1 MTGPGAVLAQR
12 YRLDE
17 RVGGGAMGEVW
28 RGTDT
33 SLDRTI
39 AIKIVR
45 PELIEEP
52 GFRERFLAEARTMA
66 RIKHHGVVAVHDYH
80 SDPSLA
86 FLVMEYVEGESLS
99 RRLHRFGRLDPVRTM
114 SIVAQAADALQSAHD
129 KGVVHRDVKPGNLLV
144 TAGDQIVLT
153 DFGIARSVAAAP
165 LTATGAVVGTVSYLA
180 PEQVLG
186 KPATARSDLYALGV
200 VAYECLS
207 GRRPFD
213 GDNPFEIAMKRVRGA
228 PPALGSD
235 VPPAVRAV
243 VDRALAADPEQ
254 RWATAEELARAA
266 RRAASAGSAGRATV
280 PGQRSAP
287 PEGVGASAATPV
299 PRATSV
305 PPATLLPPPPVPAP
319 AAAPQP
325 PPSYP
330 PSTSYPATGYPATGY
345 PPPGPRP
352 PYQPP
357 SQQQNTAG
365 LLAMIFGILGIVFGV
380 CCWLLGAPLSA
391 AGIVLGA
398 IGMRKVNEGLADN
411 RWMALAGVIC
421 GSVGA
426 GLSIIFLFL
435 YAFADFSTTG

>member
-1 MTGPGAVLAQR
+1 MTGRGAVLAQR

-52 GFRERFLAEARTMA
+52 GFRERFLVEARTMA

-86 FLVMEYVEGESLS
+86 FLVMEYVEGEALS

-114 SIVAQAADALQSAHD
+114 SIVAQAADALQAAHD

-144 TAGDQIVLT
+144 TTGDQIVLT

-186 KPATARSDLYALGV
+186 KPATAQSDLYALGV

-228 PPALGSD
+228 PPALGND
-235 VPPAVRAV
+235 VPPAVLAV

-280 PGQRSAP
+280 PGPRSGAP
-287 PEGVGASAATPV
+287 AGAGAPAAAPV

-305 PPATLLPPPPVPAP
+305 PPATSLPPPPVHAP
-319 AAAPQP
+319 AAAPHP
-325 PPSYP
+325 PPRYP
-330 PSTSYPATGYPATGY
+330 PSTSYPATGYRPY
-345 PPPGPRP
+345 PPGAPR
-352 PYQPP
+352 
-357 SQQQNTAG
+357 SQQQNTVG

-398 IGMRKVNEGLADN
+398 LGMRKVTEGLADN
-411 RWMALAGVIC
+411 RGMALAGVIC

-426 GLSIIFLFL
+426 GLSLIFLFL
-435 YAFADFSTTG
+435 YAFADFSTVS